1 MIRFAHLCRFS
12 LLPSARDPH
21 KVACVEAYLR
31 AVGMFRDFSNP
42 AQDPVFSQTVEL
54 DLSTVVPSLS
64 GPKRPQDRVAVADMK
79 RDFQQCLTNKVSGT
93 HCS

>member
-12 LLPSARDPH
+12 LPPSARDPH

-31 AVGMFRDFSNP
+31 AVGMFRDYSNP

-54 DLSTVVPSLS
+54 DLSTVVPSTQRTQAAS
-64 GPKRPQDRVAVADMK
+64 GSCRCSRHE

>member
-31 AVGMFRDFSNP
+31 AVGMFRDYSNP

-54 DLSTVVPSLS
+54 DLSSQWCPLSADPSGL
-64 GPKRPQDRVAVADMK
+64 RI
-79 RDFQQCLTNKVSGT
+79 VSL
-93 HCS
+93 

>member
-1 MIRFAHLCRFS
+1 MIRFAHLCHYS
-12 LLPSARDPH
+12 LPLSASDPH
-21 KVACVEAYLR
+21 KVAYVEAYLI
-31 AVGMFRDFSNP
+31 AVGMFRDYSNP

-64 GPKRPQDRVAVADMK
+64 GPKRPQDRVTLADMK